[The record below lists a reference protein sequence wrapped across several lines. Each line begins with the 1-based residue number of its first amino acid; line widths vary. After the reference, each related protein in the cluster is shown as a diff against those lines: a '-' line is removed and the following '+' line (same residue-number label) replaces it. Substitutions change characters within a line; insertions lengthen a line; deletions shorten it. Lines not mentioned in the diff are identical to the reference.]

1 MTGANDFMRGGI
13 ELVRT
18 GGTAALFDVISPFL
32 GTGERADV
40 MRERQRIKLEQ
51 MDPIAFVELAEALLS
66 YPSML
71 DQLTALAIP
80 TTVVVGLLVI
90 LAVLIVLVTHFLLG
104 PYSAGQRDFLMSI
117 PALAAALASAKAAE
131 DQQHDRFYLVL
142 VGVFAM
148 TAASIKP
155 SGMLL
160 LLLPVFTRVKRDWR
174 ELQWV
179 IIGAAGTGILVFGTL
194 AAWGGLEPFIT
205 TMQGLMP
212 RYASLGARTVLEIS
226 EDVVVWLAPTAGLA
240 LAAVLNISAPKPPR
254 VRAMIGLTLFALAA
268 EPIWRR
274 MFAADDIDRA
284 VVLRHTLAL
293 LDKGL
298 GGSHAH

>member
-1 MTGANDFMRGGI
+1 MLSNSRNVTFFNLPLAVVTGWLLWRSLDWPLVGDATIFHFIASQFQMGAIQYRDIFDINMPLIYYIHAAVIAIGGI
-13 ELVRT
+13 GDGAWRAFDL
-18 GGTAALFDVISPFL
+18 TAAVLMSGLILVLVWPA
-32 GTGERADV
+32 GRAV
-40 MRERQRIKLEQ
+40 
-51 MDPIAFVELAEALLS
+51 A
-66 YPSML
+66 
-71 DQLTALAIP
+71 
-80 TTVVVGLLVI
+80 I

-179 IIGAAGTGILVFGTL
+179 IIGAAGTWILVVGTL
-194 AAWGGLEPFIT
+194 AAYRWELDWLAGERGAL
-205 TMQGLMP
+205 P
-212 RYASLGARTVLEIS
+212 RSLPGARLY
-226 EDVVVWLAPTAGLA
+226 A
-240 LAAVLNISAPKPPR
+240 
-254 VRAMIGLTLFALAA
+254 
-268 EPIWRR
+268 
-274 MFAADDIDRA
+274 
-284 VVLRHTLAL
+284 
-293 LDKGL
+293 
-298 GGSHAH
+298 